1 MSTVIGETEA
11 TLAEPAVESRTEM
24 RPGLASSYDS
34 EPENWLS
41 RGIGIF
47 LGLAIS
53 AAAVGGVIGLLHLGG
68 RL

>member
-1 MSTVIGETEA
+1 MSMTNGQAEIAGEPVIER
-11 TLAEPAVESRTEM
+11 PEM
-24 RPGLASSYDS
+24 KSSYDL